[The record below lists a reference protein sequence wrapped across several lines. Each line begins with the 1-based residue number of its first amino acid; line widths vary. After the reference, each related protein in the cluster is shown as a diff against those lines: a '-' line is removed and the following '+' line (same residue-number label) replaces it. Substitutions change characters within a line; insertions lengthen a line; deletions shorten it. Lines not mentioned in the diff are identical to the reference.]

1 MSSVNR
7 GSKEIRNWLTN
18 NIIFNLYVYTV
29 WVWIK
34 KQRLYYP
41 FRFFDPMKEKRK
53 YESTSVRPFNNR
65 EIREAHTRRNE
76 IEILIAII
84 TKYIRMIDACVRSH
98 ARGES
103 KPLRLKARDPLVGVR
118 NGYTPGVSPRFGS
131 PLRSPSTRSTV
142 HNLRTEPRYVA
153 ASRFSP
159 RHFSRYSI
167 TDLYLYSLSLLPDF
181 QTRSW
186 KAFRFSSSLSSSLFP
201 LKRKPWPGQSVRR
214 FFLSRWLYHL
224 SIILSSEDSVSRE
237 IDGNYYR
244 MFSRKK
250 GEGCLFGKKDTR
262 SRRGWKGRMRTV
274 PFREN
279 PVRHVMYDGRQTG
292 RLMRPSRL

>member
-1 MSSVNR
+1 
-7 GSKEIRNWLTN
+7 
-18 NIIFNLYVYTV
+18 
-29 WVWIK
+29 
-34 KQRLYYP
+34 
-41 FRFFDPMKEKRK
+41 MKEKRK

-65 EIREAHTRRNE
+65 EIREAHRRRNE

-167 TDLYLYSLSLLPDF
+167 TDLYLYSLSL
-181 QTRSW
+181 
-186 KAFRFSSSLSSSLFP
+186 SSSRFPNEIVKSFSLFLLP
-201 LKRKPWPGQSVRR
+201 
-214 FFLSRWLYHL
+214 FLWNENLGL
-224 SIILSSEDSVSRE
+224 SNPFDDSSFHVDYII
-237 IDGNYYR
+237 YR
-244 MFSRKK
+244 
-250 GEGCLFGKKDTR
+250 
-262 SRRGWKGRMRTV
+262 
-274 PFREN
+274 
-279 PVRHVMYDGRQTG
+279 
-292 RLMRPSRL
+292 

>member
-1 MSSVNR
+1 
-7 GSKEIRNWLTN
+7 
-18 NIIFNLYVYTV
+18 
-29 WVWIK
+29 
-34 KQRLYYP
+34 
-41 FRFFDPMKEKRK
+41 MKEKRK

-65 EIREAHTRRNE
+65 EIREAHRRRNE

-84 TKYIRMIDACVRSH
+84 TKYIRMIDACVRGH

-224 SIILSSEDSVSRE
+224 SIILASEDSVSRE

-244 MFSRKK
+244 MFSRRK
-250 GEGCLFGKKDTR
+250 
-262 SRRGWKGRMRTV
+262 KGRMFVWEKRHEERKRMKGEDEREV

>member
-1 MSSVNR
+1 
-7 GSKEIRNWLTN
+7 
-18 NIIFNLYVYTV
+18 
-29 WVWIK
+29 
-34 KQRLYYP
+34 
-41 FRFFDPMKEKRK
+41 MKEKRK

-65 EIREAHTRRNE
+65 EIREAHRRRNE

-84 TKYIRMIDACVRSH
+84 TKYIRMIDACVRGH

-186 KAFRFSSSLSSSLFP
+186 KAAFP
-201 LKRKPWPGQSVRR
+201 PP
-214 FFLSRWLYHL
+214 
-224 SIILSSEDSVSRE
+224 ISSEMKTLAWAIRSTILPFTLIISF
-237 IDGNYYR
+237 IDNPRLGR
-244 MFSRKK
+244 
-250 GEGCLFGKKDTR
+250 FGFERDR
-262 SRRGWKGRMRTV
+262 WK
-274 PFREN
+274 
-279 PVRHVMYDGRQTG
+279 
-292 RLMRPSRL
+292 LL